1 MTAKFLLRLLV
12 VGGALAIS
20 GAVTAADLA
29 HYRGMCRSAAY
40 SALADQPSPVIKQTL
55 QTNFEDAKAGM
66 DEPRVIASTSPALV
80 WAMQARWACSAAI
93 GYLDGGHLDLESV
106 QKCDCFH
113 QRYVSFR

>member
-1 MTAKFLLRLLV
+1 MTAKLLLRLMV
-12 VGGALAIS
+12 VGGAMAIS
-20 GAVTAADLA
+20 GAVTAADLV
-29 HYRGMCRSAAY
+29 HYRGVCVNSAH
-40 SALADQPSPVIKQTL
+40 SALPDQPNHVIRQTL

-66 DEPRVIASTSPALV
+66 DEPRVIASTSPSLV
-80 WAMQARWACSAAI
+80 WAMQTRWACSAAI